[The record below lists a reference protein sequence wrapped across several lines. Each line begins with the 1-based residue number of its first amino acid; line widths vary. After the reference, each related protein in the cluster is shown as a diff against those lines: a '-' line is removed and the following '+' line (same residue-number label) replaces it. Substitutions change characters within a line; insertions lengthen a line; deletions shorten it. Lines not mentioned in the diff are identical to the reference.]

1 MDYRCLDPSLAII
14 PVVEAA
20 QGTLMMS
27 GTLTPMALF
36 TELNGLQDAETQNYM
51 AIAHPENI
59 RTYVDSSVTTR
70 YRERGDAMTY
80 RYGEQLLQV
89 IPTIPHGVLLFF
101 PQRQLLHKT
110 LALWQRMGVIQQ
122 SRPHATLGGKSLF
135 VEGATAQANRRVVV
149 SYKRLATGE
158 PGALLC
164 CVFRGR
170 NAEGSNFP
178 YDEARSI
185 ILVGVPY
192 ADYSDSVVQAQIA
205 YYNTKQERLG
215 EHWYVMDAFRAA
227 NQALGRGIRHRDD
240 SCIFILMDHRYVTY
254 RSLLSSWATQRG
266 IIPIDEFNKR
276 NSH

>member
-1 MDYRCLDPSLAII
+1 
-14 PVVEAA
+14 
-20 QGTLMMS
+20 
-27 GTLTPMALF
+27 
-36 TELNGLQDAETQNYM
+36 
-51 AIAHPENI
+51 
-59 RTYVDSSVTTR
+59 
-70 YRERGDAMTY
+70 
-80 RYGEQLLQV
+80 
-89 IPTIPHGVLLFF
+89 
-101 PQRQLLHKT
+101 
-110 LALWQRMGVIQQ
+110 
-122 SRPHATLGGKSLF
+122 
-135 VEGATAQANRRVVV
+135 VEGATAQANRRVVE

-178 YDEARSI
+178 YNEARGI

-192 ADYSDSVVQAQIA
+192 ADYSDPVVQAQIA

-215 EHWYVMDAFRAA
+215 EYWYVMDAFRAA

-266 IIPIDEFNKR
+266 VIPIDEL
-276 NSH
+276 S